1 MSGFPH
7 SIRIVFV
14 LGILFSGTHLCLA
27 QSPTVTGTQENA
39 AVLTKLSPPVYPP
52 IALTA
57 HITGDIELLLNIR
70 KDGSVVSASVIDGP
84 PLLQQAAL
92 SSAKQ
97 SQFQCLRCT
106 EELTSYR
113 LFYAFRIDNSPDA
126 CSAPDACKY
135 PASPT
140 HDPEV
145 TQSDNHIT
153 LTNPSPGCI
162 CDYVKKVRSVKC
174 LYLWKCGIGW

>member
-27 QSPTVTGTQENA
+27 QSPTATGTQENA